1 MQILA
6 VASGKGGV
14 GKSLV
19 SANLSIAL
27 AQAGKKVILADLDLG
42 GSNLHLIL
50 GHLGDTRGIGSYF
63 MNKDLQLDDIIY
75 PTSFENLRFIPG
87 ESELPGVANVQVSS
101 KKKLMSNLLK
111 LKDQADYLVM
121 DLGAGTNFNTM
132 DFFLLSGCG
141 ILVTTPTLTSTLNAY
156 LFLKNAVFRILNNSI
171 GRNSKAEEYI
181 KNLQKDGVSLQRIHV
196 AKLLENIKKIDS
208 EAFNRFEEEIKY
220 LHPLLIMNMLDDP
233 KDVKRSNKL
242 KISARQY
249 LGVELEHLGVIYR
262 DDLQNKAL
270 NSQLPIV
277 VYKPQ
282 SVLSQAIYRIADKIL
297 EMGDVPIHPLSLG
310 EGELSF
316 QEAMLEAESDF
327 ESKLSSLEE
336 LLNCGAL
343 TVGDLVE
350 TIKTQQYE
358 LNQLK
363 KENRYI
369 KSKLLKAVESGF
381 NP

>member
-14 GKSLV
+14 GKSLL

-50 GHLGDTRGIGSYF
+50 GHLGDPKGIGSYF
-63 MNKDLQLDDIIY
+63 MNKDLTLEDIVY
-75 PTSFENLRFIPG
+75 PTSYENLRFIPG
-87 ESELPGVANVQVSS
+87 ESELPGVANVSAGS
-101 KKKLMSNLLK
+101 KKKLMTNLLK
-111 LKDQADYLVM
+111 LEDQADYLVM
-121 DLGAGTNFNTM
+121 DLGAGTSFNTM

-171 GRNSKAEEYI
+171 KRKSKAEEYLQS
-181 KNLQKDGVSLQRIHV
+181 LQKDGVSLQKIHV
-196 AKLLENIKKIDS
+196 AKLLENIKKIDP
-208 EAFNRFEEEIKY
+208 EAYDRYEKEIRF

-233 KDVKRSNKL
+233 KDVSRSNKL

-249 LGVELEHLGVIYR
+249 LGIELEHLGVIYR
-262 DDLQNKAL
+262 DDLQNMAL
-270 NSQLPIV
+270 NSQLPII

-297 EMGDVPIHPLSLG
+297 EMGDVPVHPLSLG
-310 EGELSF
+310 EGDLSF
-316 QEAMLEAESDF
+316 QEAIMEAESDF
-327 ESKLSSLEE
+327 ENKISSLEE

-343 TVGDLVE
+343 TLGDLVE

-363 KENRYI
+363 KENRFI
-369 KSKLLKAVESGF
+369 KSKLLKAAEAGF
-381 NP
+381 VP